1 MTWRRE
7 GTRPLDEFMQEL
19 QNRRESSMNY
29 FIDVAASAQRDLA
42 DAFDYIDLNLKNPSA
57 ADKLVAIAWKKF
69 RSLDT
74 FPQRFSLV
82 NDPFLSALGIR
93 LIPVQNYL
101 AFYKVDSSTQ
111 TVHILRFLYGHS
123 DWQAILRADV
133 LQPEHSP
140 RPFAGRIL
148 CSHLQFNE
156 VCALVKHFCP
166 EAAHFACAEAGFVL
180 FYAYLQWLGGMYHA
194 PRRHRKSKRRG
205 CFCAALCRRMPR

>member
-1 MTWRRE
+1 
-7 GTRPLDEFMQEL
+7 
-19 QNRRESSMNY
+19 MNY
-29 FIDVAASAQRDLA
+29 FIDVAVSAQRDLA
-42 DAFDYIDLNLKNPSA
+42 DAFDYIDLTLKNPSA
-57 ADKLVAIAWKKF
+57 ADKLVATAWKKF

-133 LQPEHSP
+133 LPT
-140 RPFAGRIL
+140 
-148 CSHLQFNE
+148 
-156 VCALVKHFCP
+156 
-166 EAAHFACAEAGFVL
+166 
-180 FYAYLQWLGGMYHA
+180 
-194 PRRHRKSKRRG
+194 
-205 CFCAALCRRMPR
+205 

>member
-1 MTWRRE
+1 
-7 GTRPLDEFMQEL
+7 
-19 QNRRESSMNY
+19 MNY
-29 FIDVAASAQRDLA
+29 VIDVAASAQRDLA

-57 ADKLVAIAWKKF
+57 ADKLVAIAWEKF

-133 LQPEHSP
+133 LPT
-140 RPFAGRIL
+140 
-148 CSHLQFNE
+148 
-156 VCALVKHFCP
+156 
-166 EAAHFACAEAGFVL
+166 
-180 FYAYLQWLGGMYHA
+180 
-194 PRRHRKSKRRG
+194 
-205 CFCAALCRRMPR
+205 

>member
-1 MTWRRE
+1 
-7 GTRPLDEFMQEL
+7 
-19 QNRRESSMNY
+19 MNY

-42 DAFDYIDLNLKNPSA
+42 DAFDYIDLTLKNPSA

-82 NDPFLSALGIR
+82 NDPFLSSLGIR

-123 DWQAILRADV
+123 DWQAILRVDV
-133 LQPEHSP
+133 LST
-140 RPFAGRIL
+140 
-148 CSHLQFNE
+148 
-156 VCALVKHFCP
+156 
-166 EAAHFACAEAGFVL
+166 
-180 FYAYLQWLGGMYHA
+180 
-194 PRRHRKSKRRG
+194 
-205 CFCAALCRRMPR
+205 